1 MRHMQEEREDHDA
14 HVVQAREVFRSCGF
28 TLAAMQYPRPPE
40 ALAGLK
46 RFNRVP
52 EDWEHPFAWG
62 YFPNAY
68 MRDNWRKYYG

>member
-1 MRHMQEEREDHDA
+1 MIELQNEPADA
-14 HVVQAREVFRSCGF
+14 HVKAALKIFRSAGF

-46 RFNRVP
+46 RFNGVP
-52 EDWEHPFAWG
+52 DDMTVLIAWH

-68 MRDNWRKYYG
+68 MRDNIERNEG